1 MHCILKWT
9 LLVVGISLP
18 DIEDLGLVQYF
29 MMETQDFLVF
39 VIRHLVGWS
48 HFDEKNDGKR

>member
-18 DIEDLGLVQYF
+18 DIEYLGLVQYF
-29 MMETQDFLVF
+29 VMETQDFLVF
-39 VIRHLVGWS
+39 VIRHLVGWG
-48 HFDEKNDGKR
+48 HFEEK